1 MAKVSWG
8 KPIVEIA
15 PSTSGAPGTVFTA
28 LPEIVENTA
37 LLTTTKG
44 EKLEAKGEGGEVI
57 DSKYKANSYMFE
69 CEVYVKKGD
78 SKPIED
84 TDGVIVGDYTVRLT
98 PEDDTQA
105 GWIIAVARVSVEETW
120 SSAIGKKWKYTFDA
134 LKPATGK
141 MLDDYTKSALVVD
154 PVSLSFTAA
163 ADTVGKTITA
173 TSTGDV
179 TAASSDEDWATVTY
193 AGKVVTVKVEANLNT
208 DARTANVSITADN
221 KTVNVVVTQEGA

>member
-1 MAKVSWG
+1 MAKLSWG

-15 PSTSGAPGTVFTA
+15 PSTNGAAGTVFTA

-69 CEVYVKKGD
+69 CEIYVKAGAE
-78 SKPIED
+78 KPIAD
-84 TDGVIVGDYTVRLT
+84 TDGVITGDYTVRLT
-98 PEDDTQA
+98 PEDDTQV
-105 GWIIAVARVSVEETW
+105 GWIIAVSRVSVEETW

-141 MLDDYTKSALVVD
+141 MLDDYTKPVV
-154 PVSLSFTAA
+154 P
-163 ADTVGKTITA
+163 
-173 TSTGDV
+173 
-179 TAASSDEDWATVTY
+179 
-193 AGKVVTVKVEANLNT
+193 
-208 DARTANVSITADN
+208 
-221 KTVNVVVTQEGA
+221 